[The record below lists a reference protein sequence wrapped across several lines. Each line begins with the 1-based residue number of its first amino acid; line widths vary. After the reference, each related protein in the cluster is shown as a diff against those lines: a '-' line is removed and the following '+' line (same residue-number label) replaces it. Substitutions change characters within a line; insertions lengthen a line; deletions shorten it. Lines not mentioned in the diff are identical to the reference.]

1 MARKE
6 KQFDLNDVTLIDSER
21 VEIDT
26 EGEGSMGNRTRC
38 EGFARVYHGLWDVVL
53 YCVSSR
59 KLQVIGSSSYR
70 CLESSERLCKVGVVQ
85 YNTFCSVNG

>member
-1 MARKE
+1 MVRKE

-38 EGFARVYHGLWDVVL
+38 EGFARVCHRVWDVVL

-59 KLQVIGSSSYR
+59 KIQAIGCSSYR
-70 CLESSERLCKVGVVQ
+70 CLDSSETFCEVRAVQ
-85 YNTFCSVNG
+85 YNTFCAMNG